1 MLVGDGADEA
11 IDLFKAEDNVV
22 LIGELA
28 VILACALGVL
38 WWSSSARH
46 ALTEKVIS
54 TKAWWEPNK
63 GRQGRY
69 EPSKRKVLWMLPR
82 ELLGTIDTRVYV
94 SPSPADLQ
102 TT

>member
-38 WWSSSARH
+38 
-46 ALTEKVIS
+46 
-54 TKAWWEPNK
+54 
-63 GRQGRY
+63 
-69 EPSKRKVLWMLPR
+69 
-82 ELLGTIDTRVYV
+82 
-94 SPSPADLQ
+94 
-102 TT
+102 